1 MKGVSPGLDE
11 YRQIMGRDDFRD
23 FVNDLIDILYGA
35 SPVHFN
41 QLKNAFREK
50 DNTSFKRAAHSLKS
64 SALTFDASEFAA
76 IAAELEARGC
86 LEDPDEIWNRITQC
100 EMEFEK
106 IKSALEILRH
116 EL

>member
-1 MKGVSPGLDE
+1 MDEVSSGLDE
-11 YRQIMGRDDFRD
+11 YRQIMGEDNFRN
-23 FVNDLIDILYGA
+23 FVNDLIDILYTV
-35 SPVHFN
+35 SPMHFS
-41 QLKNAFREK
+41 QLKDAFREK

-64 SALTFDASEFAA
+64 SGLTFGATEFAST
-76 IAAELEARGC
+76 AAELEARGC